1 MPTVRDLL
9 AGKGRDVV
17 TLPASATVLDAAHVM
32 NERGIGCVLV
42 TEGGAPVGIFTE
54 RDVLRRIVAEQR
66 DPVTTVLRDVMTAD
80 VITCSPETSLDQCAA
95 VMTARRIRHLPV
107 VDDGGLCGVV
117 SSRDVLAFRAAEQES
132 TIRYL
137 NSYVFD
143 LR

>member
-9 AGKGRDVV
+9 AGRGRDVV
-17 TLPASATVLDAAHVM
+17 TLPTDATVLDAARMM

-54 RDVLRRIVAEQR
+54 RDVLRRVVAEQR
-66 DPVTTVLRDVMTAD
+66 DPATAVLRDVMTSD

-107 VDDGGLCGVV
+107 VDGEGLCGVV